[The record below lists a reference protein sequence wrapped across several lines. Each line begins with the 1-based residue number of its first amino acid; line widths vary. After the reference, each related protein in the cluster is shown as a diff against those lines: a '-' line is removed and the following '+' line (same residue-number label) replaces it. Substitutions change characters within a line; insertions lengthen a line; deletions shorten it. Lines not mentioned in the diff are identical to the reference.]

1 VAGAQPI
8 RPEPVKPP
16 HTNDRANEAMSKL
29 LMRLQAVHKRFA
41 AHHAV
46 RGVDLDVSAGEFL
59 AIMGPSGCGKSTLL
73 RLMAGLETPTSGL
86 IEIDGRDMQGVPASE
101 RETPMV
107 WQSLALFP
115 FLNVRENV
123 EFPLRMKG
131 VAATQRR
138 KRAMEWLARMSLET
152 MAERTIQQ
160 LSGGQR
166 QRVAIARALVTEP
179 PILLLDEPL
188 SALDAHLRVRM
199 QSELARLHKELHITF
214 IYVTHAQSEAFALAD
229 RIALMSD
236 GVIAQQGKPQDI
248 YRYPA
253 NPFVA
258 EFIGHGVFAPAQIHQ
273 QADGEVVVQTPM
285 GALTDVDE
293 CPLPSAYEAGLC
305 DVLLRADDI
314 VHDDHAPVK
323 AQITRKAFRGSEFL
337 YTLRLASGETLM
349 THVPSHHDH
358 ALGEWIGIRPQV
370 DHVVTFARGSGASSP
385 PTVGIART

>member
-1 VAGAQPI
+1 
-8 RPEPVKPP
+8 
-16 HTNDRANEAMSKL
+16 MSKPL
-29 LMRLQAVHKRFA
+29 LQLKAVHKQFA

-46 RGVDLDVSAGEFL
+46 RGVDLEVGAGEFL
-59 AIMGPSGCGKSTLL
+59 AIMGPSGCGESTLL

-86 IEIDGRDMQGVPASE
+86 IEIGGRDMQGVPASE
-101 RETPMV
+101 RDTPMV

-131 VAATQRR
+131 VAASQRR
-138 KRAMEWLARMSLET
+138 KRAMEWLARMGLET
-152 MAERTIQQ
+152 MAERSIQQ

-236 GVIAQQGKPQDI
+236 GVIAQQGQPQDI

-258 EFIGHGVFAPAQIHQ
+258 EFIGLNNLFRGQVVEVPDAAGPPVLAVRSEVGDFVVPALEQPMLGSARSFVVAADRVVLEPVE
-273 QADGEVVVQTPM
+273 QADASALQGTVIGIEFVGATQTVFVDVGGKAELRVQKQQHEIDSLGLVPGRRVAVRWDARHTW
-285 GALTDVDE
+285 L
-293 CPLPSAYEAGLC
+293 LPS
-305 DVLLRADDI
+305 
-314 VHDDHAPVK
+314 HD
-323 AQITRKAFRGSEFL
+323 
-337 YTLRLASGETLM
+337 
-349 THVPSHHDH
+349 
-358 ALGEWIGIRPQV
+358 
-370 DHVVTFARGSGASSP
+370 
-385 PTVGIART
+385 

>member
-1 VAGAQPI
+1 
-8 RPEPVKPP
+8 
-16 HTNDRANEAMSKL
+16 MSKPL
-29 LMRLQAVHKRFA
+29 LRLKAVHKQFA
-41 AHHAV
+41 THHAV
-46 RGVDLDVSAGEFL
+46 RGVDLDVGVGEFL

-73 RLMAGLETPTSGL
+73 RLMAGLEAPTSGL
-86 IEIDGRDMQGVPASE
+86 IEIGGRDMHDVPASE

-131 VAATQRR
+131 TVTSERR
-138 KRAMEWLARMSLET
+138 KRAMEWLARMGLQA
-152 MAERTIQQ
+152 MAERSIQQ

-236 GVIAQQGKPQDI
+236 GVIAQQGRPQDI
-248 YRYPA
+248 YRFPA

-258 EFIGHGVFAPAQIHQ
+258 EFIGLNNLFRGRVVEARDAAGQPALAVRSEVGEFVVPALDQAMLDSERSFVIAADRVVLQPAEQAAELALQGTVIGIEFVGATQTVFVDVGGKAELRVQKQQHEIDSLGLVPGRPVGVRWDARH
-273 QADGEVVVQTPM
+273 TW
-285 GALTDVDE
+285 L
-293 CPLPSAYEAGLC
+293 LPS
-305 DVLLRADDI
+305 
-314 VHDDHAPVK
+314 HD
-323 AQITRKAFRGSEFL
+323 
-337 YTLRLASGETLM
+337 
-349 THVPSHHDH
+349 
-358 ALGEWIGIRPQV
+358 
-370 DHVVTFARGSGASSP
+370 
-385 PTVGIART
+385 